1 VLRPLAALG
10 FGLFAIGTLSIVA
23 MLPDLWSKMHGPSA
37 PSIVAPLPPIQAGPG
52 TTDIRRETAAPVTL
66 ARPSAVPDAVAS
78 GGMRVALVI
87 GNGGYR
93 NVSRLPN
100 PPRDADAVASSL
112 RRAGFQTVMR
122 QLDLTRE
129 RMNDVLREFAAVAEK
144 ADWAVIYFAG
154 HGMEIGGTNYLIPI
168 DAKLSF
174 DRDVPFEAIPM
185 DNVMSAVAGAK
196 RLRLVLLDSC
206 RDNPFVNQMSRT
218 VAGRSIGRG
227 LAQIEPEAGTLV
239 VFAAKHGQIALDGER
254 ENSPFASAL
263 VKRVLTPGLEVRRL
277 FDHVRDDVLELT
289 GRRQQPFSY
298 GSLPGRE
305 DFFFVARR

>member
-1 VLRPLAALG
+1 
-10 FGLFAIGTLSIVA
+10 
-23 MLPDLWSKMHGPSA
+23 
-37 PSIVAPLPPIQAGPG
+37 
-52 TTDIRRETAAPVTL
+52 
-66 ARPSAVPDAVAS
+66 
-78 GGMRVALVI
+78 
-87 GNGGYR
+87 
-93 NVSRLPN
+93 
-100 PPRDADAVASSL
+100 
-112 RRAGFQTVMR
+112 
-122 QLDLTRE
+122 
-129 RMNDVLREFAAVAEK
+129 MNDVLREFAAVAEK
-144 ADWAVIYFAG
+144 ADWAVVYFAG
-154 HGMEIGGTNYLIPI
+154 HGIEIGGTNYLIPI

-196 RLRLVLLDSC
+196 RLRLVLLDAC

-239 VFAAKHGQIALDGER
+239 VFAAKHGQIALDGEKQ
-254 ENSPFASAL
+254 NSPFASAL